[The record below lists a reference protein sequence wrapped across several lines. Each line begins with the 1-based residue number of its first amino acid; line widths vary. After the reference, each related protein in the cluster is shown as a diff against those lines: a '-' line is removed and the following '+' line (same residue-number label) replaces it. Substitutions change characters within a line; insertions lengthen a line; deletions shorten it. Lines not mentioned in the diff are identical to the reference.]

1 MDKATR
7 AVSALR
13 DALNFDYD
21 EVSNGLFSL
30 YQWCLDCIRSGDYE
44 PALTTLTGQREAW
57 ALAQQEMV
65 SLYD

>member
-1 MDKATR
+1 MDRATR

-30 YQWCLDCIRSGDYE
+30 YQWCLDCIRGGDFE
-44 PALTTLTGQREAW
+44 PALTTLTELREAW
-57 ALAQQEMV
+57 EIAQQEMV
-65 SLYD
+65 SLQE